1 VIDALW
7 LRTTGNLGY
16 KAVICMEEITWM
28 EEEAAEEDEEGEEGA
43 DETTFFDQETATG
56 IELLA
61 PASEILP
68 EVTST
73 ILPPQEL
80 QSLVAPP
87 PPFTNSAEVSLLGLH
102 HVAGSLVVWPEGAQ
116 LMQHVD
122 TIDSGK
128 AGSLASWLKFY
139 GKHNSSAQSQEF
151 RVDSDGTAYSLQDFC
166 TFYGTDQGLSLFAL
180 VFFFSHSTPK

>member
-1 VIDALW
+1 MCV
-7 LRTTGNLGY
+7 
-16 KAVICMEEITWM
+16 EEITWM
-28 EEEAAEEDEEGEEGA
+28 EEEAAEEEEEGEEGT
-43 DETTFFDQETATG
+43 DETIFLDQETATG

-61 PASEILP
+61 PASEMLP

-87 PPFTNSAEVSLLGLH
+87 PPFTNAEVSLLGLD
-102 HVAGSLVVWPEGAQ
+102 HVAGSSVVWPEGAQ
-116 LMQHVD
+116 VMQHVD
-122 TIDSGK
+122 TIDSGE
-128 AGSLASWLKFY
+128 AGLASWLKFY
-139 GKHNSSAQSQEF
+139 GKHNSFAQSQEF

-180 VFFFSHSTPK
+180 VFFFSHSTRK

>member
-1 VIDALW
+1 VTDALW

-16 KAVICMEEITWM
+16 KAVMCVEEITWM
-28 EEEAAEEDEEGEEGA
+28 EEEAAEEEEEGEEGT
-43 DETTFFDQETATG
+43 DETIFLDQETATG

-61 PASEILP
+61 PASEMLP

-87 PPFTNSAEVSLLGLH
+87 PPFTNAEVSLLGLD
-102 HVAGSLVVWPEGAQ
+102 HVAGSSVVWPEGAQ
-116 LMQHVD
+116 VMQHVD
-122 TIDSGK
+122 TIDSGE
-128 AGSLASWLKFY
+128 AGLASWLKFY
-139 GKHNSSAQSQEF
+139 GKHNSFAQSQEF

-180 VFFFSHSTPK
+180 VFFFSHSTRK